1 LARRF
6 FCGEPSTGDKAE
18 VDPVARM
25 RYPLGIAKGVHRAD
39 GTDRDQRMKIILAIA
54 AGGAFGAVARHFVN
68 NQITHWMGDGFPWGI
83 LFANVAGSF
92 ALGVL
97 AESMAL
103 VWSPSQELRAFMIV
117 GVLGAF
123 TTFSTFTLQVALL
136 YERGQMLLAAG
147 YVAASVVFAVGG
159 LFAGLALVRTLAV

>member
-1 LARRF
+1 
-6 FCGEPSTGDKAE
+6 
-18 VDPVARM
+18 M
-25 RYPLGIAKGVHRAD
+25 RYPLGIAEGVHRAD
-39 GTDRDQRMKIILAIA
+39 GTDGDQRMKIILAIA

-68 NQITHWMGDGFPWGI
+68 NQITQWMGDGFPWGI

-92 ALGVL
+92 AMGVL

-103 VWSPSQELRAFMIV
+103 IWSPSQELRAFMVV

-123 TTFSTFTLQVALL
+123 TTFSTFSLQVALL

>member
-1 LARRF
+1 
-6 FCGEPSTGDKAE
+6 
-18 VDPVARM
+18 
-25 RYPLGIAKGVHRAD
+25 
-39 GTDRDQRMKIILAIA
+39 MKIILAIA
-54 AGGAFGAVARHFVN
+54 AGGAVGAVARHFVN

-92 ALGVL
+92 AMGVL

-103 VWSPSQELRAFMIV
+103 AWSPPLALRAFLIV

-123 TTFSTFTLQVALL
+123 TTFSTFSLQVALL

-147 YVAASVVFAVGG
+147 YVASSVLLAVGG
-159 LFAGLALVRTLAV
+159 LFAGLALVRAVAA